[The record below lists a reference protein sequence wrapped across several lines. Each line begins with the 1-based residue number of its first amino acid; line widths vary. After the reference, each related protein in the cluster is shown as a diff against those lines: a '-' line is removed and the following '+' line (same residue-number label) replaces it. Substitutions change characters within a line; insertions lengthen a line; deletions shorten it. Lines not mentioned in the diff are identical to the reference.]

1 MGYVY
6 YIPTIVGSQVFFLL
20 LWYNYFIMSRL
31 LYESDNFKLETG
43 GQEVFSEEQIL
54 SSFSES
60 FKELR
65 KYCNLSLMKLSE
77 NIGIP
82 NQTLS
87 SYETKTRTP
96 SMIQAIKITAYFG
109 LTVEE
114 FILCGLEKLP
124 YDITELYEK
133 RKKEL

>member
-1 MGYVY
+1 MDG
-6 YIPTIVGSQVFFLL
+6 
-20 LWYNYFIMSRL
+20 
-31 LYESDNFKLETG
+31 K
-43 GQEVFSEEQIL
+43 EVFNDEEIL
-54 SSFSES
+54 SAFCES

-65 KYCNLSLMKLSE
+65 KYCNLSLIKLSE
-77 NIGIP
+77 NVGIP

-87 SYETKTRTP
+87 SYENKTRTP
-96 SMIQAIKITAYFG
+96 SILQAVKITAYFG

-114 FILCGLEKLP
+114 FILCGLEKIP